1 MVKTTILF
9 RIQHR
14 TKQLATVEYNGQY
27 PLSPVPRSLQCYIF
41 REAKK
46 DGRGFPLYYS
56 VGFPYVVSAP
66 IV

>member
-46 DGRGFPLYYS
+46 DGRGISL
-56 VGFPYVVSAP
+56 
-66 IV
+66 IL